1 MEIDKELYSRQ
12 LYVLGEEA
20 MKKMIKSKI
29 LIIGLNGN
37 GVEIGIFI
45 YLIKNSKKYYFIRC
59 KFSCII

>member
-37 GVEIGIFI
+37 GVEIGIFT
-45 YLIKNSKKYYFIRC
+45 
-59 KFSCII
+59 